1 MIQQTNQTVDAEAS
15 STQTVWGLDVTQLH
29 QRFWASRGVQ
39 VVRRGEKTPVNDS
52 ADYYLLIEPSHYCL
66 FRLDQVIDTISWLK
80 PSLLFVR
87 IHDTH
92 EHVYRER
99 IITDGSDNFVRFH
112 REYGGSDCRLI
123 RAAVSTNRQLVEA
136 WCTAPDNRSA
146 WRRLRQAVPQ
156 VQRTTISINGSAFY
170 RHNSAERKQFIRELI
185 SVWRRPDAAI
195 GRARQMLDGNVWID
209 KQTPAHKGTR
219 FIGPV
224 WVGAGR
230 QLDGIDS
237 IVGPAVLWD
246 NPESRPQADDVQWLT
261 PDLETLPEVETSIR
275 PPRRLN
281 PIQKA
286 NKRTFDIVAAL
297 LGLMITLPFYPLIM
311 FLIWLEDGRPFF
323 FAHRRETRG
332 GVEFPCLKFRTMRN
346 NAEQL
351 KQELAKE
358 NKCDGPQF
366 FIENDPRITKF
377 GKIMRKCNVDEFP
390 QFLNV
395 LVGHMSIVGPRPSP
409 HSENQY
415 CPPWREA
422 RLSVRPGI
430 TGLWQVMRSREAGLD
445 FQEWIRYDIE
455 YVESLSWQLDLWII
469 WRTFANLLGIKA
481 GGKKYP
487 KVKKSKQDARD

>member
-1 MIQQTNQTVDAEAS
+1 MIRHTEQETEAPPS
-15 STQTVWGLDVTQLH
+15 QTVWGLDVAQLH
-29 QRFWASRGVQ
+29 ERFWASRGVQ
-39 VVRRGEKTPVNDS
+39 VVSRGDPTPVS
-52 ADYYLLIEPSHYCL
+52 EAAELYLLVEPAHYCL
-66 FRLDQVIDTISWLK
+66 FRLDQILDTLSWLK
-80 PSLLFVR
+80 PKLLFVR
-87 IHDTH
+87 VHDSH
-92 EHVYRER
+92 EHVYREQ
-99 IITDGSDNFVRFH
+99 IITDENEGFVRFH

-123 RAAVSTNRQLVEA
+123 RAAICSNPQLAELWRNA
-136 WCTAPDNRSA
+136 GDSRSG
-146 WRRLRQAVPQ
+146 WRRLRQAIPQ
-156 VQRTTISINGSAFY
+156 VQRTTISINGSAYF
-170 RHNSAERKQFIRELI
+170 RHVGKDRTQFIRELI
-185 SVWRRPDAAI
+185 TIWRRPDAAI
-195 GRARQMLDGNVWID
+195 GRARQMLDGKVWID
-209 KQTPAHKGTR
+209 QKTKANPQTR

-230 QLDGIDS
+230 ELSGIDS

-246 NPESRPQADDVQWLT
+246 DPDARPEADDVQWFT
-261 PDLETLPEVETSIR
+261 ADHEAVGEEAIR

-286 NKRTFDIVAAL
+286 NKRAFDILAAL
-297 LGLMITLPFYPLIM
+297 VGLTLTLPLFPVIM

-332 GVEFPCLKFRTMRN
+332 GREFPCLKFRTMRN
-346 NAEQL
+346 DAEQL
-351 KQELAKE
+351 KQDLAQQ

-366 FIENDPRITKF
+366 FIEDDPRITRF
-377 GKIMRKCNVDEFP
+377 GRIMRKLNLDELP

-455 YVESLSWQLDLWII
+455 YVENMNWRLDVWII
-469 WRTFANLLGIKA
+469 YRTVAHLAGAKA
-481 GGKKYP
+481 PRGGYP
-487 KVKKSKQDARD
+487 TPRK

>member
-1 MIQQTNQTVDAEAS
+1 MIRQTEQDAETLPS
-15 STQTVWGLDVTQLH
+15 QTVWGLDIAQLH

-39 VVRRGEKTPVNDS
+39 VVCRGDDTPVNS
-52 ADYYLLIEPSHYCL
+52 AAELYLLIEPTHFCL
-66 FRLDQVIDTISWLK
+66 FRLDQVIDTLSWLK
-80 PSLLFVR
+80 PKLLFIRV
-87 IHDTH
+87 HDNH
-92 EHVYRER
+92 EHGYREQ
-99 IITDGSDNFVRFH
+99 IITDDDDGFVRFH
-112 REYGGSDCRLI
+112 REYGGADCRLI
-123 RAAVSTNRQLVEA
+123 RATVCKNPQLAELWRV
-136 WCTAPDNRSA
+136 APDNRA
-146 WRRLRQAVPQ
+146 GWRKLRQTVPQ
-156 VQRTTISINGSAFY
+156 VQRTTISINGSAYY
-170 RHNSAERKQFIRELI
+170 RHLRSERTQFIRELI
-185 SVWRRPDAAI
+185 TIWRRPDAAI
-195 GRARQMLDGNVWID
+195 QRARQMLDGKVWID
-209 KQTPAHKGTR
+209 QKTQSNPGTR

-230 QLDGIDS
+230 KLEGIDS

-246 NPESRPQADDVQWLT
+246 T
-261 PDLETLPEVETSIR
+261 PDARPKADSIQWFSAEHESISEDAIR

-297 LGLMITLPFYPLIM
+297 IGLTLTLPLYPLIL

-332 GVEFPCLKFRTMRN
+332 GREFPCLKFRTMRN
-346 NAEQL
+346 DAEQL
-351 KQELAKE
+351 KQELAQQ

-366 FIENDPRITKF
+366 FIEDDPRITRF
-377 GKIMRKCNVDEFP
+377 GKIMRNCNIDELP
-390 QFLNV
+390 QFFNV
-395 LVGHMSIVGPRPSP
+395 LIGHMSIVGPRPSP

-455 YVESLSWQLDLWII
+455 YVENLRWQTDIWII
-469 WRTFANLLGIKA
+469 YRTLAHIVGIKS
-481 GGKKYP
+481 GP
-487 KVKKSKQDARD
+487 KPDKTDSP